1 MQSMLVPTVAA
12 LAALDSDTPA
22 AAQVRGA
29 PERKT
34 ETVAAPAAA
43 ATPGRSPSRTSSS
56 SQARNFALGGR
67 GLGYLSNVDDIVVR
81 RSRCDIEFVAR
92 NGWFSM
98 TV

>member
-1 MQSMLVPTVAA
+1 LPSISRFQEEHANRN
-12 LAALDSDTPA
+12 DSPDKEKLLTDR
-22 AAQVRGA
+22 Q
-29 PERKT
+29 T
-34 ETVAAPAAA
+34 I
-43 ATPGRSPSRTSSS
+43 SRTSSS

>member
-1 MQSMLVPTVAA
+1 LPSISRFQEEHANRN
-12 LAALDSDTPA
+12 DSPDKEKLLTDR
-22 AAQVRGA
+22 Q
-29 PERKT
+29 T
-34 ETVAAPAAA
+34 I
-43 ATPGRSPSRTSSS
+43 SRTSSS

-98 TV
+98 AV

>member
-1 MQSMLVPTVAA
+1 LPSISRFQEEHANRN
-12 LAALDSDTPA
+12 DSPDKEKLLTDR
-22 AAQVRGA
+22 Q
-29 PERKT
+29 T
-34 ETVAAPAAA
+34 I
-43 ATPGRSPSRTSSS
+43 SRTSSS

-81 RSRCDIEFVAR
+81 LSRCDIEFVAR